1 MVSSFP
7 TTPPLLVT
15 KNQVLLPSWVGR
27 ISIGDAT
34 IGQFLEKRL
43 RPSGNKLPSRE
54 ALFLATISDIESTII
69 ASGAGVG
76 EQLTTSLEDQIGCL
90 VRLVRLEAT
99 EAQSYSLLV
108 EGTLIIIYVRTL
120 SITKSA

>member
-1 MVSSFP
+1 MVVSFP

-43 RPSGNKLPSRE
+43 RPSGNKLPSRD
-54 ALFLATISDIESTII
+54 ALFLATITDIESTIV

-76 EQLTTSLEDQIGCL
+76 EEQISSSEDRIGCL
-90 VRLVRLEAT
+90 VRLVRLEVT

-108 EGTLIIIYVRTL
+108 EGTLILNMSVL
-120 SITKSA
+120 FV

>member
-1 MVSSFP
+1 M
-7 TTPPLLVT
+7 
-15 KNQVLLPSWVGR
+15 
-27 ISIGDAT
+27 
-34 IGQFLEKRL
+34 
-43 RPSGNKLPSRE
+43 
-54 ALFLATISDIESTII
+54 FLATISDIESTII